1 MRFIKVELSV
11 AILKNSKRI
20 IIHDFPNQQHVLPIK
35 LNFHDPEV
43 TISMTR
49 GKKSKHQS
57 LFPY

>member
-1 MRFIKVELSV
+1 MRFIKVELSA

-49 GKKSKHQS
+49 GKKK
-57 LFPY
+57 